1 VNLLDKSLLK
11 SMFAMDHERM
21 QQYWE
26 VYDALLAKR
35 LPKLGGDL
43 EKVRDAFWLCFSREP
58 DALEL
63 QQCLRFLEQQRK
75 QRQLTGG
82 GEWSALAAVLLNLDE
97 RLTRE

>member
-1 VNLLDKSLLK
+1 
-11 SMFAMDHERM
+11 MHAA
-21 QQYWE
+21 
-26 VYDALLAKR
+26 ALALAKR
-35 LPKLGGDL
+35 LPKLGGDP

-82 GEWSALAAVLLNLDE
+82 DEWSALVAVLLNLDE